1 MIAAIHAGWKGA
13 FKGIIKRT
21 LNFMIKKGCD
31 PKNVTAVIGPCISVK
46 NYEVKKD
53 FIKKLIKKDGK
64 NKKFFKKIQNKDFFD
79 LKKYVLSQLKALN
92 IKKID
97 IINKNTFNPKN
108 NFFSARRSISRNEND
123 YGRNISVIMINWQ
136 YLMKLL
142 TGNSNKP
149 LSKNIAKYLKSKLVN
164 SSIKKFSDGE
174 IYIEINENI
183 RGNSIFIIQSISSPA
198 NDNLMELLLCIDAL
212 KRSSAK
218 NITAVIPYFGY
229 ARQDRKV
236 VPRTSISAKLV
247 SNLITKAGAD
257 RVVTVDLHAGQ
268 IQGFFDIPVDNLFAT
283 PIFARH
289 AKKNIKSKNIIC
301 VAPDVGGTER
311 ARALGK
317 ILNVELAIVDK
328 RRPKPGQSKVMNV
341 IGNVKGKTCII
352 VDDIIDSGGTIVNAA
367 KALKDRGA
375 KEVYVYITHGVLS
388 GEAVDKIKKSVIRK
402 LVITDTIDNHDK
414 IKNVKNIEVLP
425 ISALMGEAIKRIS
438 NSTSVS
444 DLFK

>member
-1 MIAAIHAGWKGA
+1 
-13 FKGIIKRT
+13 
-21 LNFMIKKGCD
+21 
-31 PKNVTAVIGPCISVK
+31 
-46 NYEVKKD
+46 
-53 FIKKLIKKDGK
+53 
-64 NKKFFKKIQNKDFFD
+64 
-79 LKKYVLSQLKALN
+79 
-92 IKKID
+92 
-97 IINKNTFNPKN
+97 
-108 NFFSARRSISRNEND
+108 
-123 YGRNISVIMINWQ
+123 
-136 YLMKLL
+136 MKLL
-142 TGNSNKP
+142 TGNSNKI

-164 SSIKKFSDGE
+164 SSIRKFADGE
-174 IYIEINENI
+174 IYVEINENI
-183 RGNSIFIIQSISSPA
+183 RGNSIFIIQSVSSPA

-247 SNLITKAGAD
+247 SNLITKAGTD
-257 RVVTVDLHAGQ
+257 RVVTVDLHASQ

-283 PIFARH
+283 PVFARH
-289 AKKNIKSKNIIC
+289 ARKKIKSKKVIC

-317 ILNVELAIVDK
+317 LLGVGLAIVDK

-341 IGNVKGKTCII
+341 IGDVKDQTCII

-367 KALKDRGA
+367 KALKERGA

-388 GEAVDKIKKSVIRK
+388 GEAVKKIKHSVIK
-402 LVITDTIDNHDK
+402 NLVITDTIDNGEK

>member
-1 MIAAIHAGWKGA
+1 M
-13 FKGIIKRT
+13 
-21 LNFMIKKGCD
+21 
-31 PKNVTAVIGPCISVK
+31 
-46 NYEVKKD
+46 
-53 FIKKLIKKDGK
+53 
-64 NKKFFKKIQNKDFFD
+64 KI
-79 LKKYVLSQLKALN
+79 LA
-92 IKKID
+92 
-97 IINKNTFNPKN
+97 
-108 NFFSARRSISRNEND
+108 
-123 YGRNISVIMINWQ
+123 
-136 YLMKLL
+136 
-142 TGNSNKP
+142 GNSNKH
-149 LSKNIAKYLKSKLVN
+149 LSAKISKYLKNKLVN
-164 SSIKKFSDGE
+164 SSIRKFSDGE

-183 RGNSIFIIQSISSPA
+183 RGNSIFIVQSISSPA

-247 SNLITKAGAD
+247 SNLITQAGAD

-268 IQGFFDIPVDNLFAT
+268 IQGFFDIPVDNLFST

-289 AKKNIKSKNIIC
+289 ARKKIKSKKIIC

-317 ILNVELAIVDK
+317 LLNVGLAIVDK
-328 RRPKPGQSKVMNV
+328 RRPKPGQSEVMNV
-341 IGNVKGKTCII
+341 IGDVKGQTCIL

-367 KALKDRGA
+367 KALKSRGA
-375 KEVYVYITHGVLS
+375 KDVYVYITHGVLS
-388 GEAVDKIKKSVIRK
+388 GDAIKKIKSSVIK
-402 LVITDTIDNHDK
+402 NLVITDTIDNVHK
-414 IKNVKNIEVLP
+414 TKNVKNIEVLP
-425 ISALMGEAIKRIS
+425 ISGLMGEAIKRIS

>member
-1 MIAAIHAGWKGA
+1 
-13 FKGIIKRT
+13 
-21 LNFMIKKGCD
+21 
-31 PKNVTAVIGPCISVK
+31 
-46 NYEVKKD
+46 
-53 FIKKLIKKDGK
+53 
-64 NKKFFKKIQNKDFFD
+64 
-79 LKKYVLSQLKALN
+79 
-92 IKKID
+92 
-97 IINKNTFNPKN
+97 
-108 NFFSARRSISRNEND
+108 
-123 YGRNISVIMINWQ
+123 
-136 YLMKLL
+136 MKLL
-142 TGNSNKP
+142 TGNSNKN
-149 LSKNIAKYLKSKLVN
+149 LSQKISKFLKNRLVN
-164 SSIKKFSDGE
+164 SSIRKFSDGE

-183 RGNSIFIIQSISSPA
+183 RGNSIFVIQSVSSPA

-247 SNLITKAGAD
+247 SNLIAKAGAD

-289 AKKNIKSKNIIC
+289 AKKKIKTKNLIC
-301 VAPDVGGTER
+301 IAPDVGGTER

-317 ILNVELAIVDK
+317 LLNVGLAIVDK
-328 RRPKPGQSKVMNV
+328 RRPKAGQSQVMNI
-341 IGNVKGKTCII
+341 IGDVRGKTCII

-367 KALKDRGA
+367 AALKKRGA
-375 KEVYVYITHGVLS
+375 KDVHVYVTHGVLS
-388 GEAVDKIKKSVIRK
+388 GGAENKIKKSNIK
-402 LVITDTIDNHDK
+402 NLVITDTIDNAAK
-414 IKNVKNIEVLP
+414 VKNIKNIEVLT
-425 ISALMGEAIKRIS
+425 ISNLVGEAIKRIS

>member
-1 MIAAIHAGWKGA
+1 
-13 FKGIIKRT
+13 
-21 LNFMIKKGCD
+21 
-31 PKNVTAVIGPCISVK
+31 
-46 NYEVKKD
+46 
-53 FIKKLIKKDGK
+53 
-64 NKKFFKKIQNKDFFD
+64 
-79 LKKYVLSQLKALN
+79 
-92 IKKID
+92 
-97 IINKNTFNPKN
+97 
-108 NFFSARRSISRNEND
+108 
-123 YGRNISVIMINWQ
+123 
-136 YLMKLL
+136 MKLL
-142 TGNSNKP
+142 TGNSNKV
-149 LSKNIAKYLKSKLVN
+149 LSKNIAKYLKTKLVN
-164 SSIKKFSDGE
+164 SSIRKFSDGE
-174 IYIEINENI
+174 IYVEINENI
-183 RGNSIFIIQSISSPA
+183 RGNSIFIVQSISSPA

-289 AKKNIKSKNIIC
+289 ARKKIKSKKIVC

-317 ILNVELAIVDK
+317 LLNVGLAIVDK
-328 RRPKPGQSKVMNV
+328 RRPKPGQSQVMNV
-341 IGNVKGKTCII
+341 IGDVKGQTCII

-367 KALKDRGA
+367 KALKAKGA
-375 KEVYVYITHGVLS
+375 KEVFVYITHGVLS
-388 GEAVDKIKKSVIRK
+388 GDAVRKIKNSVIK
-402 LVITDTIDNHDK
+402 NLVITVTIDNIEK

-425 ISALMGEAIKRIS
+425 ISGLIGEAIKRIS

>member
-1 MIAAIHAGWKGA
+1 
-13 FKGIIKRT
+13 
-21 LNFMIKKGCD
+21 
-31 PKNVTAVIGPCISVK
+31 
-46 NYEVKKD
+46 
-53 FIKKLIKKDGK
+53 
-64 NKKFFKKIQNKDFFD
+64 
-79 LKKYVLSQLKALN
+79 
-92 IKKID
+92 
-97 IINKNTFNPKN
+97 
-108 NFFSARRSISRNEND
+108 
-123 YGRNISVIMINWQ
+123 
-136 YLMKLL
+136 MKLL
-142 TGNSNKP
+142 TGNSNKA
-149 LSKNIAKYLKSKLVN
+149 LSRNIAKYLKTKIVN
-164 SSIKKFSDGE
+164 SSIRKFSDGE

-289 AKKNIKSKNIIC
+289 IKKKIKIKNMIC

-317 ILNVELAIVDK
+317 ILNVGLAIVDK
-328 RRPKPGQSKVMNV
+328 RRPKPGQSQVMNIV
-341 IGNVKGKTCII
+341 GDVKGKTCVI

-388 GEAVDKIKKSVIRK
+388 GEAVKKIKNSVIK
-402 LVITDTIDNHDK
+402 NLVITDTIDNNVRT
-414 IKNVKNIEVLP
+414 KNVKNIEVLP
-425 ISALMGEAIKRIS
+425 ISGLMGEAIKRIS